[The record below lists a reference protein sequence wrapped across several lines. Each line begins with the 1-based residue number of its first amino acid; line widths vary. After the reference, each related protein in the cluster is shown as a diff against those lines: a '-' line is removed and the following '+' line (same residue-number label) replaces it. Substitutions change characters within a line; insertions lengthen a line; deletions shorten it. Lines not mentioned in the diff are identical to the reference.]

1 MNARPDPHTRERRI
15 RLVIYLKTLSVLLSY
30 ITLTWLIHHAYM
42 RKHVPDVELS
52 LALSFTLQQILA
64 IFTLLGVSFVTKFA
78 RYHRGQQAAIFHPHI
93 RERLILHLNGADQWA
108 ILRQIRRQ
116 HLHELEECLVEILGS
131 ISGGGTERLS
141 EVAQEFG
148 LLRKWRKQRH
158 SRNAKR
164 RRKAVSRLCLL
175 GPVARQDL
183 LEALKDPDSLVKVE
197 AARALTRSGDEPMLA
212 AVFHLALEENRLMR
226 AILTEALRPHAR
238 ELYRSAVP
246 AALRLPDAK
255 RVLAALEI
263 LRAWGKSAV
272 ILELP
277 AMLAHDDAT
286 VRTAALHLV
295 PQAGMTPESEEQIWL
310 ALEDS
315 DSEVRTAAAEVCGKL
330 KLSSSLVLLEHVLED
345 EVHGPVLASAYALAE
360 MGARGCQAL
369 ENAVLCGNPL
379 RAAAALEALE
389 HVKLNRAATAGM

>member
-1 MNARPDPHTRERRI
+1 MCRTWSCRW
-15 RLVIYLKTLSVLLSY
+15 RLRSAV
-30 ITLTWLIHHAYM
+30 
-42 RKHVPDVELS
+42 
-52 LALSFTLQQILA
+52 QQILA
-64 IFTLLGVSFVTKFA
+64 IFTLLGISFVAKFA
-78 RYHRGQQAAIFHPHI
+78 RYYRAQQAAVFHPHI
-93 RERLILHLNGADQWA
+93 REKLILHLNGADQWA
-108 ILRQIRRQ
+108 ILRHIRKKHAR
-116 HLHELEECLVEILGS
+116 ELEECLVEILGS

-148 LLRKWRKQRH
+148 LLRNWQKQRR
-158 SRNAKR
+158 SRNARR

-175 GPVARQDL
+175 GPAARQDL
-183 LEALKDPDSLVKVE
+183 VEALTDPDGLVKVE
-197 AARALTRSGDEPMLA
+197 AARALTRSGDERLLA
-212 AVFHLALEENRLMR
+212 AVFDMALAENRLVR

-272 ILELP
+272 IPELP

-315 DSEVRTAAAEVCGKL
+315 DSEVRAAAAQVCGKL
-330 KLSSSLVLLEHVLED
+330 RLSSSLLLLEHALEG
-345 EVHGPVLASAYALAE
+345 EAHGPVLASAYALAE
-360 MGARGCQAL
+360 LGTRGCQAL
-369 ENAVLCGNPL
+369 ENAVLSGNPL
-379 RAAAALEALE
+379 RAGAALEALE
-389 HVKLNRAATAGM
+389 HAKLNRAATVGM

>member
-1 MNARPDPHTRERRI
+1 MSASPDPHTRERRA

-30 ITLTWLIHHAYM
+30 IALTWLIHRTYM

-64 IFTLLGVSFVTKFA
+64 IFTLLGISFVTKFA
-78 RYHRGQQAAIFHPHI
+78 RYYRAQQAAVFHPHI
-93 RERLILHLNGADQWA
+93 REKLIQHLNGADQWA
-108 ILRQIRRQ
+108 ILRHIRKK
-116 HLHELEECLVEILGS
+116 HLRGLEECLVEILGS

-141 EVAQEFG
+141 AVAQEFG
-148 LLRKWRKQRH
+148 LLRKWQKQRH
-158 SRNAKR
+158 SRNARR

-183 LEALKDPDSLVKVE
+183 LEALKDPDGLVKVE
-197 AARALTRSGDEPMLA
+197 AARALTRSGDEQMLA
-212 AVFHLALEENRLMR
+212 AVFHMALEENRLVR

-246 AALRLPDAK
+246 AALRSPDAK
-255 RVLAALEI
+255 SILAALEI

-272 ILELP
+272 IPELP
-277 AMLAHDDAT
+277 AMLTHDDAT
-286 VRTAALHLV
+286 VRAAALHLV
-295 PQAGMTPESEEQIWL
+295 PQAGITRESEEQIWL
-310 ALEDS
+310 ALEDL
-315 DSEVRTAAAEVCGKL
+315 DSEVRATAAEVCGKL
-330 KLSSSLVLLEHVLED
+330 KLSSSLLLLEHVLED

-360 MGARGCQAL
+360 LGARGCQAL
-369 ENAVLCGNPL
+369 ENAVLSSNPL

-389 HVKLNRAATAGM
+389 RVKLNRASTVGM